1 MPTVLSRRAILK
13 SISAT
18 ALTSLA
24 TPLLHADLD
33 PDWTTPAK
41 PHRIADNLY
50 YVGSRDLAAFLIT
63 TTEGLIL
70 INSNLETSP
79 PQIRA
84 AIEKVGYHYKDIKIL
99 LISHAHYDHCAGSAQ
114 IVRET
119 GAKYMVMDADVPE
132 VEAGG
137 RTNFRYANDKSMWFP
152 PAKVSWPLHNGQQ
165 VKLGNAVLTAHKTAG
180 HTKGCTTWTMQVTD
194 KGKSYNAV
202 IVGSPNV
209 LSSYNLIN
217 DPKYPNMAADFTR
230 QFQTLKSLPCE
241 IFLGAHGGYYDM
253 LEKSAKLTSSTTNPF
268 PNPFLDPEGYKA
280 YIADRQQAFEIE
292 FARQRAKVLSP
303 LKREILIIYRQAS
316 SLLPSR

>member
-1 MPTVLSRRAILK
+1 MPSNILSRRTAITLF
-13 SISAT
+13 T
-18 ALTSLA
+18 AAAAQAALPKHLLA
-24 TPLLHADLD
+24 QIN
-33 PDWTTPAK
+33 PDWTTQQP
-41 PHRIADNLY
+41 PHRIADNIY
-50 YVGSRDLAAFLIT
+50 YVGSRDLAAFLIP

-79 PQIRA
+79 PQIRTS
-84 AIEKVGYHYKDIKIL
+84 IEKLGYHYKDVKVL
-99 LISHAHYDHCAGSAQ
+99 LISHSHYDHCAGSAQ

-137 RTNFRYANDKSMWFP
+137 RTNFQFANDKSMWFP
-152 PAKVSWPLHNGQQ
+152 PTKASWTLHDGQQ

-194 KGKSYNAV
+194 KGKTYNAV

-217 DPKYPNMAADFTR
+217 DPKYPTMAADFTQ
-230 QFQTLKSLPCE
+230 QFKTLESLPCD

-253 LEKSAKLTSSTTNPF
+253 LEKSAKLNSSTTNPF
-268 PNPFLDPEGYKA
+268 IDPEGYKTYVA
-280 YIADRQQAFEIE
+280 ERQQAFETE
-292 FARQRAKVLSP
+292 LGRQK
-303 LKREILIIYRQAS
+303 KEIIQTA
-316 SLLPSR
+316 